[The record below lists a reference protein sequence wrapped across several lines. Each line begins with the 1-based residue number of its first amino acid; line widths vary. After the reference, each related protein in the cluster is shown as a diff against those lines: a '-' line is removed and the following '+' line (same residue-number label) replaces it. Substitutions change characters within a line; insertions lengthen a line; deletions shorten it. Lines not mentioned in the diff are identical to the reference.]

1 MGMINVKLYK
11 EIEGK
16 PVKNRFIEKK
26 IDCLINNEINLKDPT
41 GEFSIKVASG
51 DVIDNKSFGFWEWTS
66 GVGLYGLMKYYR
78 LTRKPETL
86 AIIKRWYDE
95 RFKEEPVGKNINTM
109 VQMLTL
115 ADLYEE
121 TGNRSYLPH
130 LKSWG
135 EWLYTT
141 LPRTE
146 QGAFQHVT
154 YGDLNPNEM
163 WVDTLMMSAL
173 PLAKLGKVLHQKEY
187 IQEAKKQ
194 FLLHIKYL
202 QDPVTGLFFHGWTF
216 NDRNHFGGAFWG
228 RGNCWATIAIPELL
242 TLLDLPEN
250 DAYRQFLVTSLKYQ
264 IDALTKYQDET
275 GMWHTLV
282 DDPTSYV
289 EGSATAGFTYGIL
302 MALHKHLISGKQY
315 REVAMKGLK
324 ALLDNIDDE
333 GGLAHTS
340 AGTPMGETKDFYK
353 HIKCSNMPYGQSMAA
368 MALTEFLSEFY

>member
-130 LKSWG
+130 LKSWS

>member
-1 MGMINVKLYK
+1 MINVKLYK

>member
-1 MGMINVKLYK
+1 MINVKLYK

-216 NDRNHFGGAFWG
+216 NDRNNFGGAFWG

-264 IDALTKYQDET
+264 IDALTKYRDET

-368 MALTEFLSEFY
+368 MALTEFLSE